1 MLRLGAVLRVWLLFP
16 LLLAACGFVRA
27 QQADTLEI
35 GVLPNL
41 SSRILF
47 SHYQPMREYLE
58 RVLMRPVQVSTAP
71 DWQSFYSRAR
81 KGEYAITITAAHL
94 ARLHQLESGHIPLVL
109 FTPGIKALLVVDKDK
124 PISKIGDLRG
134 TTLAL
139 SNPKSLVTLQ
149 GMQWLAEQGL
159 RRGENLRTLNTPTDD
174 SVGNLVLNGD
184 CVAALISG
192 GEFKAIPEALR
203 NRLQIFQQIAEVP
216 GFVALA
222 SPGLPA
228 PEVTRI
234 RRALLDFTHSSDESS
249 RFFAATGFKGLVD
262 ATEMQMKPLD
272 IYLRE
277 TRRIVSE

>member
-16 LLLAACGFVRA
+16 LLLAANGFVRA
-27 QQADTLEI
+27 AQADMLEI

-41 SSRILF
+41 SSRILL
-47 SHYQPMREYLE
+47 SQYQPMREYLE
-58 RVLMRPVQVSTAP
+58 RVLKRPVQVSTAP
-71 DWQSFYSRAR
+71 DWQSFYTRAR
-81 KGEYAITITAAHL
+81 KGEYAVTITAAHL
-94 ARLHQLESGHIPLVL
+94 ARLHQLESGHVPLVL
-109 FTPGIKALLVVDKDK
+109 FTPGIKALLVMDKDK
-124 PISKIGDLRG
+124 PISKISDLRG

-139 SNPKSLVTLQ
+139 SNAKSLVTLQ
-149 GMQWLAEQGL
+149 GMQWLADQGL
-159 RRGENLRTLNTPTDD
+159 RRGENYRTLNTPTDD

-192 GEFKAIPEALR
+192 GEFKAIPDALR
-203 NRLQIFQQIAEVP
+203 QRLQIFQQIAEVP

-228 PEVTRI
+228 AEAARI
-234 RRALLDFTHSSDESS
+234 RRALLDFKSNPEESS
-249 RFFAATGFKGLVD
+249 RFFAATGFQGFVD
-262 ATEMQMKPLD
+262 ATDVQMKPLD

>member
-1 MLRLGAVLRVWLLFP
+1 MGGFGPVLRSWVLFP

-27 QQADTLEI
+27 EPAATLEI
-35 GVLPNL
+35 GILPNI
-41 SSRILF
+41 SSRILLGQ
-47 SHYQPMREYLE
+47 YQPLREYLE

-71 DWQSFYSRAR
+71 DWQSFYARAR
-81 KGEYAITITAAHL
+81 SGEYAITITAAHL
-94 ARLHQLESGHIPLVL
+94 ARLHQIESGHVPLVL

-124 PISKIGDLRG
+124 PVGKVGDLRG

-192 GEFKAIPEALR
+192 GEFKAIPDVLR

-222 SPGLPA
+222 APGLPA
-228 PEVTRI
+228 TEVFRI
-234 RRALLDFTHSSDESS
+234 KRALLDFTRNPDESS
-249 RFFAATGFKGLVD
+249 RFFAATGFQGFVD
-262 ATEMQMKPLD
+262 ATEVQMKPLD

>member
-1 MLRLGAVLRVWLLFP
+1 VLRFGPVLRLWVLFV
-16 LLLAACGFVRA
+16 LLLGACRFVHA
-27 QQADTLEI
+27 EQADTLEI
-35 GVLPNL
+35 GILPNI
-41 SSRILF
+41 SSRILL
-47 SHYQPMREYLE
+47 SQYQPMREYLE

-71 DWQSFYSRAR
+71 DWQSFYARAR
-81 KGEYAITITAAHL
+81 RGEYALTITAAHL

-149 GMQWLAEQGL
+149 GMQWLADQGL

-192 GEFKAIPEALR
+192 GEFKAIPDVLR

-222 SPGLPA
+222 SSRLPTA
-228 PEVTRI
+228 DVARI
-234 RRALLDFTHSSDESS
+234 KRALLDFTRNSDESN
-249 RFFAATGFKGLVD
+249 RFFAATGFQGFID
-262 ATEMQMKPLD
+262 ASEVQMKPLD
-272 IYLRE
+272 VYLRE
-277 TRRIVSE
+277 TRRIIAE